1 MNIAAEAAN
10 VGDDLIDDTPT
21 QHHQHQHQMQGNISF
36 TNTIKMNDF
45 QRQVMKQNQTNA
57 WQQYR

>member
-21 QHHQHQHQMQGNISF
+21 QQHQHQMQGNISF

-45 QRQVMKQNQTNA
+45 QRQVMKQNQMNA